1 VAGQD
6 LDEEDLD
13 PDPLRQFQRWYA
25 EAHEAGE
32 REPDAMALATAGVDG
47 APSVRFVLL
56 KAVDDRGFV
65 FYTNWHSR
73 KGRELE
79 ANPRAALAFRWVLL
93 ERQVRIAGE
102 VARLDSASSD
112 AYFATRPRAAQLGAW
127 ASDQSQPVAS
137 RADLDEHLEVVTAR
151 FAGRDVPRPPWWG
164 GYRVRPAEFEF
175 WLSHPDRLHDR
186 FQYQLQQ
193 DRWVRRRLNP

>member
-1 VAGQD
+1 MLAQA

-13 PDPLRQFQRWYA
+13 PDPLRQFHRWYA
-25 EAHEAGE
+25 DAHEVGE
-32 REPDAMALATAGVDG
+32 REPDAMALATSRPDG

-56 KAVDDRGFV
+56 KAVDEAGFV
-65 FYTNWHSR
+65 FYTNWRSR

-93 ERQVRIAGE
+93 ERQVRVTGD
-102 VARLDSASSD
+102 VSKLDAAASD

-137 RADLDEHLEVVTAR
+137 RADLDEHLEVATAR
-151 FAGRDVPRPPWWG
+151 FAGREVPRPPWWG
-164 GYRVRPAEFEF
+164 GFRVRPVEFEF
-175 WLSHPDRLHDR
+175 WLSRPDRLHDR
-186 FQYQLQQ
+186 FQYHLRE
-193 DRWVRRRLNP
+193 DGWVRQRLNP

>member
-1 VAGQD
+1 MATQA

-32 REPDAMALATAGVDG
+32 REPDAMALATSGPDG

-56 KAVDDRGFV
+56 KAVDEAGFV
-65 FYTNWHSR
+65 FYTNWRSR

-79 ANPRAALAFRWVLL
+79 TNPRAALAFRWALL
-93 ERQVRIAGE
+93 ERQVRVTGDVSKLEA
-102 VARLDSASSD
+102 AASD

-137 RADLDEHLEVVTAR
+137 RADLDEHLEVATAR
-151 FAGRDVPRPPWWG
+151 FAGRQVPRPPWWG
-164 GYRVRPAEFEF
+164 GFRVRPVEFEF
-175 WLSHPDRLHDR
+175 WLSRPDRLHDR
-186 FQYQLQQ
+186 FQYHLRG
-193 DRWVRRRLNP
+193 DGWVRQRLNP